1 MERVAL
7 YFFAVL
13 GMGYLLITL
22 QAGFY
27 SGSPLPVTDL
37 LKAILWSCPPA
48 VVAAAS
54 AYSRSKRSGLNRTT

>member
-13 GMGYLLITL
+13 GMAYLLITL

-27 SGSPLPVTDL
+27 SGSPLPFTDL
-37 LKAILWSCPPA
+37 LKAILWSYPPA
-48 VVAAAS
+48 MVAAAS
-54 AYSRSKRSGLNRTT
+54 AYSKSKQSAVGRSA